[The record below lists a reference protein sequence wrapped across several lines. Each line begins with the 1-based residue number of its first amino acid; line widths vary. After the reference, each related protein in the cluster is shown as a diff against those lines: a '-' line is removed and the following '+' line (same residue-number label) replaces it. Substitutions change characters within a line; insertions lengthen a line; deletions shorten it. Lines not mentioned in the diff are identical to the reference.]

1 MQPETDEPRTDEVA
15 PSTPGP
21 VGAVRDFTIHQRNDL
36 RWVFRI
42 DGEDSAKTYP
52 TAGEAERGAIAAVI
66 KIRKQ
71 KMDSWKVAP
80 IALAI
85 ATPVLYLLWL
95 AYRFISSMFAG

>member
-1 MQPETDEPRTDEVA
+1 MTDRPPTEEAA
-15 PSTPGP
+15 PPSPPP
-21 VGAVRDFTIHQRNDL
+21 VGSIRDFTIHQRSDL

-42 DGEDSAKTYP
+42 DGEDSVKTYP

-95 AYRFISSMFAG
+95 AYRFISSMLSG